1 MAKKYRV
8 TPTIRFFNRLMTFMI
23 RRGIAPRTMHV
34 LTVRGRK
41 SGKDYSTPVSLLIR
55 EGQRFLVS
63 PYGEVSWVRNAR
75 AAGEVTITR
84 GAKHERLHLRELAPR
99 EAAPYLKAYVSTE
112 DIVQPYFAAAPDAPL
127 EAFEA
132 EAPAHPVFELL
143 PIPAG
148 A

>member
-1 MAKKYRV
+1 MAKTYRV
-8 TPTIRFFNRLMTFMI
+8 TPTIRFFNRLMTFMV

-34 LTVRGRK
+34 LTVRGRR
-41 SGKDYSTPVSLLIR
+41 SGNNYSTPVSLLMR
-55 EGQRFLVS
+55 ERQRFLVS
-63 PYGEVSWVRNAR
+63 PYGEVSWVKNAR

-84 GAKHERLHLRELAPR
+84 GGRHERLNLRELRPA

-112 DIVQPYFAAAPDAPL
+112 DIVRPYFDAAPDAPL
-127 EAFEA
+127 DAFEA
-132 EAPAHPVFELL
+132 EAASHPVFELL